1 MFTSLGSPLTQKLTW
16 SNFLFWK
23 TLVLPTPCSAHVLD
37 LLHRYN
43 VVPVKTMEVE
53 DQDKK
58 KIIVLNPAYLAWVSR
73 DQMVLGFLENS
84 LSPEILAHVVDLETS
99 AEI

>member
-1 MFTSLGSPLTQKLTW
+1 
-16 SNFLFWK
+16 
-23 TLVLPTPCSAHVLD
+23 VLD
-37 LLHRYN
+37 LLHRYD
-43 VVPVKTMEVE
+43 VAPVKTMEVE
-53 DQDKK
+53 DQDNK

-84 LSPEILAHVVDLETS
+84 ISPEILAHVVDLKTS